1 MKANNRMLFRIA
13 LRNVARH
20 KRRTAITAIVLTVG
34 IGVFIMFQSL
44 LAGMDRVTIDTAID
58 YDSGSIS
65 LRSKDY
71 EAHATSQPLEYGLQ
85 DSESI
90 MAGLGVLLPAGSTWT
105 PRTRFYVQVSN
116 WTDETPALA
125 FVVRPDTD
133 EKVFKTAQKVE
144 GGGWGVATE
153 AVIGTDLARDLNVKL
168 GDSIVITAA
177 LPNGSLNA
185 IELTVG
191 GIADLPLFSLSQQ
204 AIYMTAQD
212 AEALIGAPAPV
223 TEIDIRIPPASRLD
237 ALVAEAD
244 EAASRIE
251 KGDSGIAAVSIGEA
265 MRDYLAMRN
274 MKSKFAYIVIV
285 IVLLISSVGI
295 FNTILMSMYSRI
307 REIGVLAAY
316 GLEPRQ
322 IKRLFS
328 LEGMI
333 IGIIGSVGGILL
345 GAVFVWWLTSQGLS
359 FGGMFGSLDLGNL
372 PKDLF
377 IRGEWNPATFAQGF
391 LFGVLVSWLA
401 SLMPARKASGIEVTE
416 ALRFV

>member
-1 MKANNRMLFRIA
+1 MKADNRMLFQIA

-20 KRRTAITAIVLTVG
+20 SRRTAITAVVLAVG
-34 IGVFIMFQSL
+34 IAVFITFQSL

-58 YDSGSIS
+58 YDNGSIS
-65 LRSKDY
+65 VRSKDY
-71 EAHATSQPLEYGLQ
+71 EAHATSQPLEYGIQ
-85 DSESI
+85 DPEGV
-90 MAGLGVLLPAGSTWT
+90 MGGLAALLPVGSTWT

-116 WTDETPALA
+116 WADETPALA

-133 EKVFKTAQKVE
+133 RKVFKTAQKVV
-144 GGGWGVATE
+144 GGGWGVTTK
-153 AVIGTDLARDLNVKL
+153 AVVGTDLARDLNVKE
-168 GDSIVITAA
+168 GDSIVVTAV

-185 IELTVG
+185 IELVVG
-191 GIADLPLFSLSQQ
+191 GIADLPLYSLSQQ
-204 AIYMTAQD
+204 AIYMTTQD
-212 AEALIGAPAPV
+212 AEALVDAPLPV
-223 TEIDIRIPPASRLD
+223 TEIDIRLPPASRLD
-237 ALVAEAD
+237 VLVAQAD
-244 EAASRIE
+244 SAASRIE
-251 KGDSGIAAVSIGEA
+251 KNNNDLAAVSIGEA

-274 MKSKFAYIVIV
+274 MKSKFAYIIIV

-328 LEGMI
+328 LEGTLV
-333 IGIIGSVGGILL
+333 GVIGSTGGVLL
-345 GAVFVWWLTSQGLS
+345 GAVFVWWLTSRGIS
-359 FGGMFGSLDLGNL
+359 FGGMFGNLDLGNL

-391 LFGVLVSWLA
+391 IFGVLVSWLA
-401 SLMPARKASGIEVTE
+401 SLMPARKASSIEVTE

>member
-1 MKANNRMLFRIA
+1 MLFQIA

-20 KRRTAITAIVLTVG
+20 HRRTAITAIVLMVG

-58 YDSGSIS
+58 YDNGSIRV
-65 LRSKDY
+65 RSKDY
-71 EAHATSQPLEYGLQ
+71 EAHATSQPLEYGIQ
-85 DSESI
+85 NAGGI
-90 MAGLGVLLPAGSTWT
+90 MAGLGALLPAGSTWT
-105 PRTRFYVQVSN
+105 PRTRFYAQVSN
-116 WTDETPALA
+116 WRDETPALA
-125 FVVRPDTD
+125 FVIQPDTD
-133 EKVFKTAQKVE
+133 QAVFKTAEEVV
-144 GGGWGVATE
+144 GGGWGGATK
-153 AVIGTDLARDLNVKL
+153 AVIGADLARDLRVGE
-168 GDSIVITAA
+168 GDSIVVTAV

-185 IELTVG
+185 IELEVG
-191 GIADLPLFSLSQQ
+191 GIADLPLSSLSQQ

-212 AEALIGAPAPV
+212 AETLVGAPLPV

-237 ALVAEAD
+237 GLVAQAD
-244 EAASRIE
+244 AAASRIE
-251 KGDSGIAAVSIGEA
+251 EGHGDLAAVSIGEA

-274 MKSKFAYIVIV
+274 MKSKFAYIIIV

-316 GLEPRQ
+316 GLEPAQ

-328 LEGMI
+328 LEGVC
-333 IGIIGSVGGILL
+333 IGVIGSLGGVLL
-345 GAVFVWWLTSQGLS
+345 GAVFVWWLVGHGIS
-359 FGGMFGSLDLGNL
+359 FGGMFGGLDLGNL

-377 IRGEWNPATFAQGF
+377 IRGEWNPATFIQGF
-391 LFGVLVSWLA
+391 IFGVLVSWLA
-401 SLMPARKASGIEVTE
+401 SLMPARKASSIEVTE